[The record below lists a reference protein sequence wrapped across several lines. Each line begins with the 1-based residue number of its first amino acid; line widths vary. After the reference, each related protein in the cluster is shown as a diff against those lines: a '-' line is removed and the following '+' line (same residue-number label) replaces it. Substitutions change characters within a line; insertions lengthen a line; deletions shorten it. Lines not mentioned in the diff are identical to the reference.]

1 MNKSCTSSCLSNS
14 NVQDS
19 MVKDRWQATA
29 NLLKPIRNIVTNVE
43 TI

>member
-1 MNKSCTSSCLSNS
+1 MNKSCKSSCLSNS
-14 NVQDS
+14 NAQDS
-19 MVKDRWQATA
+19 MAKDSWQATV